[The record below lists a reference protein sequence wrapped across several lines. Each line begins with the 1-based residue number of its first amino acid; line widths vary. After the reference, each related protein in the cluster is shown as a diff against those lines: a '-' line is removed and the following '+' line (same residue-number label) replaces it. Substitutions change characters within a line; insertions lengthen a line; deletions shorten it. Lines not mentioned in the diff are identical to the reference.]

1 MRRRFLGLS
10 PVSTNWIHTF
20 QLPLALGQAI
30 PWLWKANRPYQV
42 ESRNK
47 TRGRDDWENLKSV
60 STPNTSAEQKPIMR
74 TKGSAN
80 RNFMSARIISYFFL
94 LNCVTSFEIGW
105 ATTSMRLNDSVA
117 KKEKTP
123 VHFLFQEASKHFQ
136 SIPTWK
142 RKDWGFW
149 TSKAPQWY
157 VHEEHYILNYWV
169 P

>member
-1 MRRRFLGLS
+1 MHRRFLGWS
-10 PVSTNWIHTF
+10 PISTNWIHTF

-47 TRGRDDWENLKSV
+47 TRGTDDWENLKSV

-117 KKEKTP
+117 KKKKHQYIFFFKRHLNISNLLVLEKERTGD
-123 VHFLFQEASKHFQ
+123 FELQKHHNDMCTK
-136 SIPTWK
+136 SIT
-142 RKDWGFW
+142 F
-149 TSKAPQWY
+149 
-157 VHEEHYILNYWV
+157 
-169 P
+169 